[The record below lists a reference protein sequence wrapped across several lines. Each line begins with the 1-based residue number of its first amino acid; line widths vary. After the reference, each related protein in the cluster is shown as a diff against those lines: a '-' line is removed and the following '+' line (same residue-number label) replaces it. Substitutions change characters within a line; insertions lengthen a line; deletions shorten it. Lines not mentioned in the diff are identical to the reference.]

1 MSSKYQLDFYDE
13 TEVVKSTLRKLKKE
27 LQSRYELLD
36 SLGNN
41 NLSDVPEEMF
51 EILDLRNVLLLIN
64 NVDKIELDQED
75 KDIIKDILRLGRAAK
90 VSVVLISENE
100 DDFLSKLGVSPKNV
114 SKIIKCLDEETYS
127 FSTHNAPETVVRNF
141 K

>member
-1 MSSKYQLDFYDE
+1 MLDN
-13 TEVVKSTLRKLKKE
+13 
-27 LQSRYELLD
+27 
-36 SLGNN
+36 LGIN

-64 NVDKIELDQED
+64 NVDKIEVDQES

-90 VSVVLISENE
+90 ISMVLISENE
-100 DDFLSKLGVSPKNV
+100 DDFSSKLGVSPKNV
-114 SKIIKCLDEETYS
+114 SKIIKCLDEDTYS
-127 FSTHNAPETVVRNF
+127 FSTHNAPEVVARNF